1 MIVILCKLDGKMRY
15 KADQKELT
23 RKKIIGVAIR
33 LIKKNGFW
41 GIGVDGIMK
50 KAGLTVGGFYH
61 HFKSKE
67 DLFNQALERALL
79 EMRELWF
86 SGLEGKSP
94 NDWMDEVSRR
104 YLNRTHRDDIEM
116 GCPFPALA
124 ADIARSKRATR
135 KIIQGG
141 LDELLKVF
149 DGHAPD
155 VGDAGQRLDF
165 IFGTLATCAG
175 GLLIARSL
183 ADKELS
189 DRVLKGCRHFLK
201 SQTQR

>member
-1 MIVILCKLDGKMRY
+1 MRY
-15 KADQKELT
+15 KIDQKERT
-23 RKKIIGVAIR
+23 RSRIIGVAIR

-67 DLFNQALERALL
+67 DLFNKALERALL

-86 SGLEGKSP
+86 SGLEDKVP
-94 NDWMDEVSRR
+94 NDWMDDVSRR
-104 YLNRTHRDDIEM
+104 YLNRAHRDDVAA

-124 ADIARSKRATR
+124 ADIARSKLATR
-135 KIIQGG
+135 KIIQNG
-141 LDELLKVF
+141 LHELLSVF
-149 DGHAPD
+149 DKRMPH
-155 VGDAGQRLDF
+155 VGDNADERLDF

-183 ADKELS
+183 ADKKLS

-201 SQTQR
+201 AQTRR